1 MLKIITRGNS
11 LVVQWLERC
20 AFTAGGLGSIP
31 GWRTKILQAVQ
42 SGWGWGWRMGA
53 KSTYNGLPS
62 LTNSRH
68 VTYTPFLSALL
79 LASPPCLPAQTTL
92 ASYSSSTILC
102 LLLPQGLRPRC
113 FLCLKCPSLLPPNSS
128 TFLCDSFKI

>member
-1 MLKIITRGNS
+1 MLKIFTMGNS

-20 AFTAGGLGSIP
+20 TFTAGGLGSIP
-31 GWRTKILQAVQ
+31 GWGTKILQAVQ
-42 SGWGWGWRMGA
+42 SGMGA

-62 LTNSRH
+62 LTNSRD

-92 ASYSSSTILC
+92 AFCSSLTILC
-102 LLLPQGLRPRC
+102 LLLPQGLCPCC
-113 FLCLKCPSLLPPNSS
+113 FLCLKCSSLLPPNSS